1 MRRISVCWLAL
12 LLSACAGTGG
22 ERPEVLPQKDLA
34 RGAYSALR
42 FERTQVIRDTAT
54 LAQFWERARVRDPLP
69 AVDFSQRMVI
79 IAALGERRT
88 GGYRIDIEKVLAT
101 DTGVRVQIQASTPGE
116 ACMVTQ
122 ALTQPFHIVSVPAHS
137 GPVAFDIEHTTV
149 ECGG

>member
-1 MRRISVCWLAL
+1 MRRIGICL
-12 LLSACAGTGG
+12 LTLWLSACAGTGG
-22 ERPEVLPQKDLA
+22 ESPEVLPQKDLA

-42 FERTQVIRDTAT
+42 FERTQVIRDTET

-88 GGYRIDIEKVLAT
+88 GGYRIDIRQVLAT
-101 DTGVRVQIQASTPGE
+101 DAGVRVEIRAATPGE
-116 ACMVTQ
+116 NCLVSQ
-122 ALTQPFHIVSVPAHS
+122 ALTQPFHIVSVPARS
-137 GPVAFDIEHTTV
+137 GPVRFSIEHDTI